1 MANLATPLNQTPN
14 IFKWYM
20 ACLIM
25 IDHPHDTCF
34 DEIEEHAQNI
44 EAILGSI
51 VNISG
56 RTRERERVRTFTL
69 TSCNFCIMKLG
80 MPI

>member
-25 IDHPHDTCF
+25 IDHPHDMCF

-44 EAILGSI
+44 EVILGSI

-56 RTRERERVRTFTL
+56 RTRVIERERETTEREPSL
-69 TSCNFCIMKLG
+69 
-80 MPI
+80 